1 MPSFLIL
8 VPFCCLQARLSMDEQ
23 LSVIQLEA
31 LEELLN
37 ARAASLAELAAE
49 EKLLR
54 SVRHTSTDAR
64 GPHAASAAP
73 FGQTR
78 ELRHD
83 VLRYI
88 AQRGSSVLTH
98 ARAPDAATSR
108 RDTSDRDAVIAA
120 IDSEIAATG
129 AEAQRSQRRT
139 SAPPATT
146 RTLGLRPGTSKDAE
160 MPMCCCG
167 ECLQLWG
174 RAMAPLMT
182 LPVSLRSP
190 TDKDAP
196 LEAAILRLLHRRRQL
211 HAALQDEARLLV
223 GSTLSAGAIALLTA
237 EFCQAAPLRPVRD
250 VLDPV
255 AACHNVAAC
264 LQWLTQ
270 FSDRLVVTGDEA
282 ADRFR
287 WIAQLAPLASLAL

>member
-1 MPSFLIL
+1 
-8 VPFCCLQARLSMDEQ
+8 MDEQ

-31 LEELLN
+31 LENLLN
-37 ARAASLAELAAE
+37 ARAASLAELATE

-54 SVRHTSTDAR
+54 SVRHTGTDAR

-129 AEAQRSQRRT
+129 AEAQRAQRRT
-139 SAPPATT
+139 SAPPATW
-146 RTLGLRPGTSKDAE
+146 TLGLRLGTSKDAE

-182 LPVSLRSP
+182 LPGSLRSP

-196 LEAAILRLLHRRRQL
+196 LEATILRLLHRRHQL

-237 EFCQAAPLRPVRD
+237 KFCQAAPPRTATDVRD
-250 VLDPV
+250 TV
-255 AACHNVAAC
+255 AACHDVAAC